1 MSESSSASQFL
12 SSSGVLSP
20 SPSSSGVL
28 LSLFSPV
35 PQFLSS
41 SCVLCPPLKFLSVL
55 FVPLSQFLSSSD
67 VLLSPS
73 PSFSVYQFLSSSDVC
88 LSLSPQSLRCVV
100 SLSTSSSVPQ
110 SPDSGIVKTPLPS
123 SRFRF
128 VSWQRL
134 EESDVKGDQL
144 SCPRVREGPSVE
156 DLFLRKDDTPLERGR
171 RKRRE
176 EEGQRWEERLQENWE
191 NCVELNLSYQ
201 DLGDPFQQE
210 NFSRILRRL
219 IRVERLQL
227 INNSLTDLSSICLPR
242 CRSLNLHR
250 NHLTCIRQLP
260 KLPALENLCLSENSI
275 STLRG
280 LGALGTSPLHSL
292 TLRSNP
298 VNYIQDYRARVF
310 SCLPK
315 LRVLDGIPKLPEDSM
330 PPGLQ
335 LPAATRMCNVL

>member
-1 MSESSSASQFL
+1 MSESSSGVNISSASFPKSH
-12 SSSGVLSP
+12 SSQYSD
-20 SPSSSGVL
+20 
-28 LSLFSPV
+28 
-35 PQFLSS
+35 
-41 SCVLCPPLKFLSVL
+41 LSVTHT
-55 FVPLSQFLSSSD
+55 PLSVD
-67 VLLSPS
+67 
-73 PSFSVYQFLSSSDVC
+73 
-88 LSLSPQSLRCVV
+88 
-100 SLSTSSSVPQ
+100 Q
-110 SPDSGIVKTPLPS
+110 SPDSGIVTTPLPS

-134 EESDVKGDQL
+134 EESDVRGDQL
-144 SCPRVREGPSVE
+144 SCPRVREGPSEE
-156 DLFLRKDDTPLERGR
+156 DLFLRKDDIPLERGR

-210 NFSRILRRL
+210 NF
-219 IRVERLQL
+219 
-227 INNSLTDLSSICLPR
+227 NLSSICLPR

-250 NHLTCIRQLP
+250 NRLTCVRQLP
-260 KLPALENLCLSENSI
+260 KLPAVEHLCLSENSI
-275 STLRG
+275 STLGG

-292 TLRSNP
+292 TLTRNP

-335 LPAATRMCNVL
+335 LPAATRMCNIL

>member
-1 MSESSSASQFL
+1 MSESSSGVNT
-12 SSSGVLSP
+12 SSGSFP
-20 SPSSSGVL
+20 KSHSSQYSN
-28 LSLFSPV
+28 
-35 PQFLSS
+35 
-41 SCVLCPPLKFLSVL
+41 LSVTHT
-55 FVPLSQFLSSSD
+55 PLSVD
-67 VLLSPS
+67 
-73 PSFSVYQFLSSSDVC
+73 
-88 LSLSPQSLRCVV
+88 
-100 SLSTSSSVPQ
+100 Q
-110 SPDSGIVKTPLPS
+110 SPDSGIVTTSS

-134 EESDVKGDQL
+134 EESDVRGDQL
-144 SCPRVREGPSVE
+144 SCPRVREGPSEE
-156 DLFLRKDDTPLERGR
+156 DFFLREDEIPFERGGR

-176 EEGQRWEERLQENWE
+176 EEEGQRWDERLQENWE

-227 INNSLTDLSSICLPR
+227 INNSLTDLSSIRLPR

-250 NHLTCIRQLP
+250 NHLTCVRQLP
-260 KLPALENLCLSENSI
+260 KLPAVEHLCLSENSI
-275 STLRG
+275 STLGG

-292 TLRSNP
+292 TLTRNP

-335 LPAATRMCNVL
+335 LPAATRMCNIL